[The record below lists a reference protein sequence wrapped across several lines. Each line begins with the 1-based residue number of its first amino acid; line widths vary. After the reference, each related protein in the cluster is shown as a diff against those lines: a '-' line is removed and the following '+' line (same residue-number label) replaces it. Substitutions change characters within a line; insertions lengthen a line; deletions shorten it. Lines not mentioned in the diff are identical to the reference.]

1 MAHTHIQ
8 ILTSGAKPH
17 SGFWIRDLDS
27 DQSQRWHIHIYRFS
41 SSRHA
46 AAVAEQ
52 ATAIATA
59 VPSSAVRPHPPK
71 HKQRCKPNPRRG
83 QANTAHANKSQSA
96 PSAVAMHRPQ
106 HLACSALATVQARRQ
121 QRHTTMSQPG
131 GAAPLR
137 LRSVEARAPRR
148 RCANGSLCT
157 PFRGHQA
164 GKTAGAKQATT
175 VPSSAARGPLWP
187 AARSARI
194 QNPESRIQSA
204 DRSLSQSLETAGVII
219 TCMPGGLELQS
230 ALRILDLDSGF
241 SPSESRI
248 QNPEYRL

>member
-8 ILTSGAKPH
+8 ILTSGAEPH

-137 LRSVEARAPRR
+137 SVEHHAAGVQTAA
-148 RCANGSLCT
+148 CAHRFG
-157 PFRGHQA
+157 
-164 GKTAGAKQATT
+164 GAKPARRLA
-175 VPSSAARGPLWP
+175 PSRPRLCRAARREDHCGQPREAP
-187 AARSARI
+187 
-194 QNPESRIQSA
+194 
-204 DRSLSQSLETAGVII
+204 
-219 TCMPGGLELQS
+219 
-230 ALRILDLDSGF
+230 
-241 SPSESRI
+241 ESRI
-248 QNPEYRL
+248 QNPDPECRSVAVCSLWKPQELL